1 MRQTS
6 EILNF
11 INFYFNL
18 GGFFDLYQIS
28 FFNNKFNYKK
38 GELNFF

>member
-28 FFNNKFNYKK
+28 FLIINLIIKK
-38 GELNFF
+38 EN